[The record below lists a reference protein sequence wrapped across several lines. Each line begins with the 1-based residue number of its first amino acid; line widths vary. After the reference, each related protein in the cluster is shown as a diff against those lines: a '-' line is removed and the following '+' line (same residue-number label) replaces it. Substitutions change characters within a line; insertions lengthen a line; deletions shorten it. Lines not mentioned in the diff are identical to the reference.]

1 MWQWRRGLPFFS
13 LAANFPRQITL
24 VRRPKDRA
32 HRITKRGGRVGGD
45 QIAEFPILSLAE
57 IWNNNPHQ
65 GLATSVSFSIH
76 WTMAG
81 NGASPGAM
89 KSAGGLFS
97 SSDFHHDARFLSTSP
112 YGMQLPGSRPVTEV
126 PDASL
131 DRFYLFIIIL
141 IGNVPAQQE
150 RRLLLPP
157 RVFLPLWS
165 RSF

>member
-1 MWQWRRGLPFFS
+1 
-13 LAANFPRQITL
+13 
-24 VRRPKDRA
+24 
-32 HRITKRGGRVGGD
+32 
-45 QIAEFPILSLAE
+45 
-57 IWNNNPHQ
+57 
-65 GLATSVSFSIH
+65 
-76 WTMAG
+76 MAG

-89 KSAGGLFS
+89 KSAGGLLS

-157 RVFLPLWS
+157 RVFSSPLKPELLGCETALYLTQGES
-165 RSF
+165 DPIFLYSSPRC